1 MKSHY
6 ADYLLACCSLAR
18 TGDTMRGQQRSGWFH
33 QSGEIPVTVRFYSYF
48 LLSFCLLICVLS
60 TSCQTSFSICLVMVL
75 LPASERLLFCGCPR
89 QVHLCLSPG
98 CSLFFL
104 LVVFLSEYY
113 SVSVLWK
120 RTALKSIQ
128 RNCSGVFFQSKDE
141 SGVSVDNSWF
151 GPFSH
156 SNGSIK
162 TQARSCRND
171 QLLLPA
177 QYWRWS
183 FPLSCFR
190 CPPPAGLNKTACL
203 I

>member
-33 QSGEIPVTVRFYSYF
+33 QSGEISCHRQILLLFSSVF
-48 LLSFCLLICVLS
+48 LFTHLCFIHFLSNFLFHLS
-60 TSCQTSFSICLVMVL
+60 GHGFTSCFSASPFLWMSLSGSPVSEPRLQPVL
-75 LPASERLLFCGCPR
+75 PSCCIFVWIL
-89 QVHLCLSPG
+89 LCL
-98 CSLFFL
+98 
-104 LVVFLSEYY
+104 
-113 SVSVLWK
+113 LWK

-128 RNCSGVFFQSKDE
+128 RNGSGVFFQSKDE

>member
-1 MKSHY
+1 MGLQVSALMKSHY

-33 QSGEIPVTVRFYSYF
+33 QSGEISCHRQILL
-48 LLSFCLLICVLS
+48 LLSFCLS
-60 TSCQTSFSICLVMVL
+60 TSCQTSFSICLVTVL

-128 RNCSGVFFQSKDE
+128 RNGSGVFFQSKDE

-171 QLLLPA
+171 QLLPPA
-177 QYWRWS
+177 Q
-183 FPLSCFR
+183 
-190 CPPPAGLNKTACL
+190 
-203 I
+203 

>member
-1 MKSHY
+1 
-6 ADYLLACCSLAR
+6 
-18 TGDTMRGQQRSGWFH
+18 MRGQQRSGCFQ
-33 QSGEIPVTVRFYSYF
+33 QSGETSCHRQI
-48 LLSFCLLICVLS
+48 LLICVLS

-75 LPASERLLFCGCPR
+75 LPASERLLFCGRPR

-98 CSLFFL
+98 CSLFLL

-128 RNCSGVFFQSKDE
+128 RNASGVFFPSNDE

-156 SNGSIK
+156 GSIK
-162 TQARSCRND
+162 TRSCRND

-177 QYWRWS
+177 Q
-183 FPLSCFR
+183 
-190 CPPPAGLNKTACL
+190 
-203 I
+203 